1 MTPQSK
7 HNALL
12 HSITE
17 KPVEWASSLIWRW
30 RTIDSE
36 EKQLVQID
44 TALIDK
50 VRIHIWEYKNVYL
63 MFIWQYENATDSHFA
78 KRLYCLYITHYYS
91 CNRENIC
98 HIKNDYLYTKHHI
111 HVTLL
116 CTTNLNNQV
125 TFIYSLWVKQ
135 NKLSHLYFGKQF
147 PGQVLKIV

>member
-1 MTPQSK
+1 MTQQSK

-17 KPVEWASSLIWRW
+17 NPVEWASSLICRW

-50 VRIHIWEYKNVYL
+50 VRIHIWEYKNVYP
-63 MFIWQYENATDSHFA
+63 MFIWQYEDTTDTHFA
-78 KRLYCLYITHYYS
+78 KRLYCLYITYYYS

-98 HIKNDYLYTKHHI
+98 HVKNDYLYT
-111 HVTLL
+111 
-116 CTTNLNNQV
+116 
-125 TFIYSLWVKQ
+125 
-135 NKLSHLYFGKQF
+135 
-147 PGQVLKIV
+147 